1 MCDGDNSS
9 CTGCM
14 DAMATNHDETATIQE
29 YNEYGTSTCT
39 YASCDDIP
47 TGTGCLFDDG
57 TSATWNDGW
66 WNCGEWGGQVCGLAE
81 VVFETTIPDYMGT
94 LRSGII

>member
-9 CTGCM
+9 CTGCI
-14 DAMATNHDETATIQE
+14 DAMATNYDETATIQE

-66 WNCGEWGGQVCGLAE
+66 WCGEYGVAKFVDL
-81 VVFETTIPDYMGT
+81 
-94 LRSGII
+94 LR